1 MSSLFEFAFNGY
13 VMKLRSRFNFW
24 VATLIIIATIMIVVP
39 AASTTSVVKIIE
51 QWVDDYTEAVE
62 DAQADDDD
70 DDHDD
75 DLEIGKLMVRVNDD
89 IGDYAGVE
97 TLRLVETDFSPE
109 AKALVKV
116 VDVRPMLALRARH
129 HQALAALNRAKVSEQ
144 ANAKE
149 LTRLKSLSKGA
160 GSVATKNVN
169 YAEAAWRESKAELQ
183 GLNVDL
189 QVVGDETLQTWGKE
203 IAGWI
208 LSKDSKQWKKLLTHE
223 EFLLLV
229 TLPVGLSLDSDVSFI
244 RISRNGLRE
253 EARKAYFVAPALV
266 TEQHIQGETYFFK
279 TASGKL
285 RTGMQ
290 VVAWVPK
297 GNELLKGV
305 FIPDEAIVWSVGQPW
320 VYVQVE
326 EDLYQRRSVQAG
338 LPITGGLLIE
348 QELNVGE
355 ILVITGAQMLL
366 SEEFRWQILD
376 EDDD

>member
-1 MSSLFEFAFNGY
+1 
-13 VMKLRSRFNFW
+13 MKLRSRFNFW
-24 VATLIIIATIMIVVP
+24 VAALIIIATIMIVVP
-39 AASTTSVVKIIE
+39 AASKTSIVEIIDR
-51 QWVDDYTEAVE
+51 WVDDYSEAVE

-70 DDHDD
+70 DEDHDD

-116 VDVRPMLALRARH
+116 VDVRPMLVLRARH
-129 HQALAALNRAKVSEQ
+129 KHALAALNIAKVSEQ

-149 LTRLKSLSKGA
+149 LTRLKSLSRGA

-189 QVVGDETLQTWGKE
+189 QAVGDETLQTWGKE
-203 IAGWI
+203 IASWI
-208 LSKDSKQWKKLLTHE
+208 LSNDSKQWEKLLIHE

-266 TEQHIQGETYFFK
+266 TEQGVQGETYFFK

-290 VVAWVPK
+290 IAAWVPK
-297 GNELLKGV
+297 GNEVLKGI

-326 EDLYQRRSVQAG
+326 EDLYQRRSVQVG
-338 LPITGGLLIE
+338 LPIAGGLLIE
-348 QELNVGE
+348 QELKVGE